1 MPLKKW
7 KRMYQPKG
15 QLIIKKAEKNA
26 RQRGKYF
33 SGHLNTVSIRVNLSQ
48 HTGPFAKG
56 ITNTERFAGAI
67 ANYS

>member
-26 RQRGKYF
+26 RQTGKYF

-48 HTGPFAKG
+48 HIGPFAKG
-56 ITNTERFAGAI
+56 IANTERFAGAI

>member
-7 KRMYQPKG
+7 KRM
-15 QLIIKKAEKNA
+15 
-26 RQRGKYF
+26 
-33 SGHLNTVSIRVNLSQ
+33 IRVNLSQ

-56 ITNTERFAGAI
+56 IANTERFAGAI

>member
-1 MPLKKW
+1 M
-7 KRMYQPKG
+7 
-15 QLIIKKAEKNA
+15 EKNVPTK
-26 RQRGKYF
+26 RTVDNQEGREKRKTRGKYF

-56 ITNTERFAGAI
+56 IANTERFAGAI

>member
-1 MPLKKW
+1 
-7 KRMYQPKG
+7 MYQPKG
-15 QLIIKKAEKNA
+15 QLLTKKAEKNT

-33 SGHLNTVSIRVNLSQ
+33 SGHLNTVSIRVNLSE

-56 ITNTERFAGAI
+56 IANTERFAGVI